1 MKDTIELIIDGSKVE
16 SIYQDGLADL
26 LDAEEVQV
34 CRASNVE
41 WEEVDGRKGW
51 SVRAAHAP
59 NLAIRT
65 LTFWPFTR
73 VVLND
78 QHYPVTLFQNREE
91 ALAAEVS
98 HFWELIQGRNL
109 NG

>member
-1 MKDTIELIIDGSKVE
+1 MKDTIELIIDGSKIE

-26 LDAEEVQV
+26 LDAREVQV

-41 WEEVDGRKGW
+41 WEEVEGKKGW
-51 SVRAAHAP
+51 SVRAAHDP
-59 NLAIRT
+59 ELAIRA
-65 LTFWPFTR
+65 LTIWPYTR
-73 VVLND
+73 IVLKD
-78 QHYPVTLFQNREE
+78 PLYPVALFQNREE
-91 ALAAEVS
+91 ALVAEVA